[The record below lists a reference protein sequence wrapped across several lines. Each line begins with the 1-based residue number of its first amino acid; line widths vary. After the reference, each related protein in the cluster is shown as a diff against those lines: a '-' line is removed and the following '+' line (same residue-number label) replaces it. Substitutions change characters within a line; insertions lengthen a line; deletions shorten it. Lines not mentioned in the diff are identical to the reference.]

1 MKKILILFVSAFF
14 TFTGFSQDL
23 IVTNE
28 GDSLNCKITKIEP
41 DKIHFTHN
49 HNGELRETFLPVSSV
64 KVYQQDYFDKPDI
77 PLAKAQNRGNYP
89 RVRLA
94 AQGGWSYRIAKT
106 PEGMSSLLEEYVK
119 DLKSGYNLGADFS
132 YFINE
137 GIGLGFKY
145 NYYKSNNHMDDVY
158 IEYDDGTM
166 DYGIM
171 EDNIAINFYGP
182 GFYTRS
188 LSSNHNNALIAAI
201 SLGYISYKNE
211 AVFITEDFTIEGSS
225 FGMVLDLGYDIGIS
239 DDMAIGLQLSFT
251 LGTLSKLEVDYGSHT
266 ETIELDP
273 DNYENLS
280 RIDLSIGLRF
290 NK

>member
-41 DKIHFTHN
+41 DNIHFTHN

-77 PLAKAQNRGNYP
+77 PPAKTKSRGNYP

-94 AQGGWSYRIAKT
+94 AQGGWSYQIAKS
-106 PEGMSSLLEEYVK
+106 PEGMPSWLEEYVK

-188 LSSNHNNALIAAI
+188 LSANHNSALIAAI
-201 SLGYISYKNE
+201 SLGYLSYKNE
-211 AVFITEDFTIEGSS
+211 AVLINESFTMEGSS